1 MTAIVTWSGASVG
14 YGERGVLSGVDL
26 ALGTGEVLGIVGP
39 NGSGKSTL
47 LKAIT
52 GEATITSG
60 LVSVDGMPIGS
71 ITAAQRARIV
81 AVVPQKVDAAF
92 LFTAREFVEMGRH
105 AHIPRFAPPSAH
117 DRRVVDEMMDRT
129 DTAHLASRSVDELSG
144 GELQR
149 LAFAQALA
157 QEPRVLLLD
166 EPTNHLDL
174 NHRLQVLDLARDLA
188 REGMAVLS
196 VFHDL
201 DLAARYSDRMAVV
214 FEGRVESA
222 DAPSRVLTSS
232 MVRSVFGVRAV
243 VEPDPVSGAI
253 SVTPILRDA
262 AVLPASP
269 GRILVIGGS
278 GVAAPTLRRLT
289 LAGWDV
295 CSGAL
300 NEGDSDATV
309 CAALGLDYV
318 SVPPFASMTE
328 GSEAEV
334 EALAET
340 VDEIVVCDVPF
351 GHGNLGN
358 LRALAC
364 HASKTVLVGSI
375 ENRDYCDGEARGLW
389 ELLVSQGAR
398 MVDSA
403 DDAFAVRG

>member
-1 MTAIVTWSGASVG
+1 MSGIVTWSGASVG
-14 YGERGVLSGVDL
+14 YGHRGVLSQVDL
-26 ALGTGEVLGIVGP
+26 SLAMGEVLGIVGP

-47 LKAIT
+47 LKAVT

-60 LVSVDGMPIGS
+60 LVSVDGIPVAS
-71 ITAAQRARIV
+71 ISAAQRARIV

-105 AHIPRFAPPSAH
+105 AHISRFAPASAH
-117 DRRVVDEMMDRT
+117 DKRVVDEMMERT
-129 DTAHLASRSVDELSG
+129 DTSHLASRSVDELSG

-214 FEGRVESA
+214 FEGHVEPA

-243 VEPDPVSGAI
+243 VVPDPVSGAI

-269 GRILVIGGS
+269 GRILVVGGS
-278 GVAAPTLRRLT
+278 GVATPTLRRLT

-318 SVPPFASMTE
+318 SVPPFASMSE
-328 GSEAEV
+328 GDEREV
-334 EALAET
+334 EELAEKA
-340 VDEIVVCDVPF
+340 DEIVVCDIPF

-358 LRALAC
+358 LRALAR
-364 HASKTVLVGSI
+364 HAHKIILVGMI
-375 ENRDYCDGEARGLW
+375 EGRDYCGGEAHVLW
-389 ELLVSQGAR
+389 ESLVSQGAR
-398 MVDSA
+398 TVTSA
-403 DDAFAVRG
+403 DDAFAQS